1 MPLITKNKRAF
12 YDYEILEKFEAG
24 IVLTG
29 QEVKSAKAG
38 HINLTGSY
46 VIIRG
51 GEALLVGAQIAPYKF
66 AGRLLNYD
74 PQRTRKLLLKKK
86 ELSYLAGKSQE
97 GRLTI
102 LPLSVYTKARG
113 KIKVEIGVGR
123 GKKQFE
129 KREVIK
135 KRETEREVRK
145 KYGI

>member
-1 MPLITKNKRAF
+1 MSIITKNKRAF

-24 IVLTG
+24 IVLSG

-51 GEALLVGAQIAPYKF
+51 GEAFLVGAQIAPYKF
-66 AGRLLNYD
+66 AGRLPNYD

-86 ELSYLAGKSQE
+86 ELSYLTGKSQE
-97 GRLTI
+97 ERLTI
-102 LPLSVYTKARG
+102 LPLSLYTKARG
-113 KIKVEIGVGR
+113 KIKIELGVGR

-129 KREVIK
+129 KREIIK
-135 KRETEREVRK
+135 KKETEREIRR
-145 KYGI
+145 KYGL